1 MNSQDNVRKFPK
13 VIYDKLNQETDY
25 DCKGSCTCKYIKNRS
40 DFDIS
45 LFHNFED
52 GSRFNFPILKPENVS
67 NKSRGWLY

>member
-1 MNSQDNVRKFPK
+1 MFFDNF
-13 VIYDKLNQETDY
+13 IF
-25 DCKGSCTCKYIKNRS
+25 GSCDLI